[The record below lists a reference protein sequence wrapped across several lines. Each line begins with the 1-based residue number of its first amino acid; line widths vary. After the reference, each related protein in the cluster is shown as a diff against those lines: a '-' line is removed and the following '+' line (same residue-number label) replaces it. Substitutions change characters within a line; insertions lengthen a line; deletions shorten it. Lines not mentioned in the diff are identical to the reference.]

1 MNSSTVL
8 VSWYGKNVNCKNMN
22 SSTVL
27 VSWYEYEKKKMVPWY
42 LGTIGTRIRVT
53 MHGLMKA

>member
-27 VSWYEYEKKKMVPWY
+27 VSWYLVRTLVCYFGFLKKATKHYCDPYQV
-42 LGTIGTRIRVT
+42 
-53 MHGLMKA
+53 

>member
-27 VSWYEYEKKKMVPWY
+27 VSWYEYE
-42 LGTIGTRIRVT
+42 RVEDRLP
-53 MHGLMKA
+53 MCRGVCRGV